1 MTRWLFWKPNW
12 LKPSKLLRRLI
23 GNMKRYSSSLT
34 KTTEEKSRR
43 LRFCYFFY
51 KTQKVVWTFH
61 ITQITY
67 FNIFAIRNLVICYLK
82 TMDKPLLILLR
93 SPAVIVFKTW
103 RLSNPGVLNT
113 IIVIDSLLA
122 AYDAS
127 LGIIT
132 TFLPFLTPIFP
143 NLHNFDIFNISF
155 LKVICNNLYNSLHT
169 PR

>member
-1 MTRWLFWKPNW
+1 
-12 LKPSKLLRRLI
+12 
-23 GNMKRYSSSLT
+23 
-34 KTTEEKSRR
+34 
-43 LRFCYFFY
+43 
-51 KTQKVVWTFH
+51 
-61 ITQITY
+61 
-67 FNIFAIRNLVICYLK
+67 
-82 TMDKPLLILLR
+82 MDKPLLILLR

-113 IIVIDSLLA
+113 IIEIDSLLA

-155 LKVICNNLYNSLHT
+155 L
-169 PR
+169 R